1 MAILLKGAVHV
12 GRPASARGLLASV
25 LLGLIATLIPA
36 AGAAGAP
43 IGTVTEYSNGISPKA
58 EPWGIAA
65 GPDGN
70 VWFTENGYE
79 TTPGAIARITPSG
92 VVTQFTSGLPE
103 FTGPEGIT
111 DGSEGNLWFTDSTDA
126 VGRITPAGTI
136 TEFSKGITPNSYPG
150 AIVAGPEG
158 NLWFTE
164 YPGRIGRITPAGVVT
179 EFSTGI
185 PAEEDPDSIAVGPDG
200 NLWFTESG
208 HYSVPAKKYFGGA
221 VGRITPA
228 GVITQFSAGITP
240 EARAD
245 GIAQGPDGN
254 MWFTEG
260 AGRIG
265 RITPSGAITEFSK
278 GITLGAELE
287 GIATGADGNLW
298 FAEYGG
304 NRIGRITT
312 SGTVTEF
319 STGMTESSPRSIAA
333 GPDGNLWFAQLE
345 ASASSSP
352 AEVGSIVSGAAP
364 ALLAA
369 PTVSGGSVAGVPQ
382 QCSGAVWSTWAG
394 LQPASS
400 LFAIDGY
407 RWMLDGAPAG
417 AGQTYTPSTASV
429 GHALSCSVTVTY
441 ALQDVT
447 VSATSAAVT
456 VLAPPSPPSKVT
468 PPVPPVLSGAR
479 QSASTWRVGSKL
491 ASISRKR
498 RPPVGTVFS
507 FMLSEPA
514 SVIFTFTQR
523 VAGRELKGRCVA
535 MTRGNRHRRACTRR
549 VTRGTVSLPG
559 HAGSARVRFQG
570 RLNSSRKLGPGSYTV
585 TIVAVNTAGQ
595 RSRAST
601 LHFTIVK

>member
-1 MAILLKGAVHV
+1 M
-12 GRPASARGLLASV
+12 GRPATARWLFVSV
-25 LLGLIATLIPA
+25 FLGLIATLIAA

-43 IGTVTEYSNGISPKA
+43 IGTVAEYAKGISPKA
-58 EPWGIAA
+58 EPWGITA

-79 TTPGAIARITPSG
+79 STPGAIARITPSG

-111 DGSEGNLWFTDSTDA
+111 GGPDGNLWFTDSTGA
-126 VGRITPAGTI
+126 IGRITPAGTI
-136 TEFSKGITPNSYPG
+136 TEFSKGITPSSYPD
-150 AIVAGPEG
+150 AIVAGPDG

-164 YPGRIGRITPAGVVT
+164 YSGRIGRITPAGTVT

-185 PAEEDPDSIAVGPDG
+185 PAEEDPDAIAVGPDG
-200 NLWFTESG
+200 NLWFTEGG
-208 HYSVPAKKYFGGA
+208 HYSVSLKKYFGGA
-221 VGRITPA
+221 VGRITPT
-228 GVITQFSAGITP
+228 GVITQFSTGISP
-240 EARAD
+240 EARPD

-265 RITPSGAITEFSK
+265 RITPAGAITEFSK

-298 FAEYGG
+298 FVEYGG

-319 STGMTESSPRSIAA
+319 STGISASSPRSIAA

-364 ALLAA
+364 ALVTA
-369 PTVSGGSVAGVPQ
+369 PTFSGGSVAGVPQ
-382 QCSGAVWSTWAG
+382 QCSGALWSTWAG
-394 LQPASS
+394 LQPVSS
-400 LFAIDGY
+400 LFALDGY
-407 RWMLDGAPAG
+407 RWMVDGAPA
-417 AGQTYTPSTASV
+417 ASGQTYTPSTASV
-429 GHALSCSVTVTY
+429 GHTLSCSVTVTY
-441 ALQDVT
+441 ALQEVT
-447 VSATSAAVT
+447 ASATSAAVT
-456 VLAPPSPPSKVT
+456 VLAPPAASPLSKLT

-479 QSASTWRVGSKL
+479 QLASTWRVGSKL

-507 FMLSEPA
+507 FTLSEPA
-514 SVIFTFTQR
+514 RVIFTFTQPA
-523 VAGRELKGRCVA
+523 AGREVKGRCVA
-535 MTRGNRHRRACTRR
+535 MTHGNRHRRACTRSIK
-549 VTRGTVSLPG
+549 RGTMSVAG
-559 HAGSARVRFQG
+559 HAGLDRVRFQG
-570 RLNSSRKLGPGSYTV
+570 RLNRSRKLGLGSYTV

-595 RSRAST
+595 RSHAST
-601 LHFTIVK
+601 LHFTIIK